1 MKHEDISFQK
11 KKSLSEALKKAMKKK
26 PFQKISVSELVTACQ
41 MNRKTFYYH
50 FEDIYALLK
59 WTFEQEAIEVVKHY
73 DLMVDYEEAITFIMD
88 YIEAN
93 EYIINCAYD
102 SIGRDELKRFFYA
115 DFHDI
120 VISFISQAE
129 DMAGKYLNDDYKE
142 FLISFYLEAI
152 TGTMIDWIK
161 NRDKMDRQT
170 SIDYIYTTVRK
181 TLTVLISDSPFQKQ

>member
-1 MKHEDISFQK
+1 
-11 KKSLSEALKKAMKKK
+11 
-26 PFQKISVSELVTACQ
+26 

-73 DLMVDYEEAITFIMD
+73 DLMVDYEEAITFVMD

-120 VISFISQAE
+120 VICFISQAE
-129 DMAGKYLNDDYKE
+129 EMAGKHLQEEYKE
-142 FLISFYLEAI
+142 FLISFYLEAL

-161 NRDKMDRQT
+161 NRNKTDRQT
-170 SIDYIYTTVRK
+170 SIDYIYITVQQ
-181 TLTVLISDSPFQKQ
+181 TLASVINNSPYCKDKPDISE